1 MIKPKKNLSDQRRM
15 YYHHTEICFKSC
27 ITAKINT
34 THFCTKADNGNE
46 RGEKREF
53 SLIRLYF
60 RNEEKNVYP

>member
-15 YYHHTEICFKSC
+15 YYHQTEICFKSC

-34 THFCTKADNGNE
+34 THFCTKTDNGNI
-46 RGEKREF
+46 REKIEF
-53 SLIRLYF
+53 SLIGLYF